1 MGSDPRGSRA
11 GEVPAHSCSLGLCGG
26 HECPGSGIALCRLE
40 PDRVEHGTG
49 HALAGVSLRDG
60 RVFAASL
67 AAVCAVLRSG
77 ESLVLCAECPSV
89 PGACGCSSSGS
100 VGGIRAHHF
109 TPGQWRYPP
118 AVWHAGP
125 RLASQGFE
133 RTAGRVGRADPD
145 ELRANLPGG
154 RGSDALAH
162 QVRGAGIGPAVF
174 GSNLYEQPGDSLFIV
189 QPGAGIVQC
198 RSAPARVRPDDG
210 RGSAVG
216 HVQRGHLSLAD
227 RHLSLTHGLRRGPL
241 SCPGG
246 CDGQLRHLAGRGP
259 GFSAGGLRD
268 SAVARGPGLRVCF
281 RPPAVDRQAIR
292 QPSF

>member
-1 MGSDPRGSRA
+1 MGSDPRGRRA

-26 HECPGSGIALCRLE
+26 HECVRSGIALCRLE
-40 PDRVEHGTG
+40 PDRVHPGSA
-49 HALAGVSLRDG
+49 HSLAGVTLCDR
-60 RVFAASL
+60 RLLAASL
-67 AAVCAVLRSG
+67 AVVCAVLRPW
-77 ESLVLCAECPSV
+77 EPLVLCAECPSV
-89 PGACGCSSSGS
+89 SAACGCSSSGS

-109 TPGQWRYPP
+109 SSGQWRYPP

-216 HVQRGHLSLAD
+216 HVQRRHLSLADGHLSLA
-227 RHLSLTHGLRRGPL
+227 HGFRRGPV
-241 SCPGG
+241 SCHGG
-246 CDGQLRHLAGRGP
+246 RAGQLRHLAGRGS
-259 GFSAGGLRD
+259 GFSAEGFRD
-268 SAVARGPGLRVCF
+268 STVARGPGLRVCF

-292 QPSF
+292 QPTF